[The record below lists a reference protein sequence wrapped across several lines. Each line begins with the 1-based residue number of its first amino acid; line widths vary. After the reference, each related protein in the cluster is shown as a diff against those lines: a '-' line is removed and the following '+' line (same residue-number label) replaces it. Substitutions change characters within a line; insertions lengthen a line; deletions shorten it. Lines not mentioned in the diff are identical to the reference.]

1 MNRRSPAWGAS
12 VLVAGSILP
21 LLLMTW
27 IPLNASEKISVHL
40 YEKISATAQ
49 VTPISPDLTVTAL
62 ENQKLSQEVTM
73 TARENARLTQEI
85 GQLQHANE
93 RTVGE
98 WLWNNALTT
107 ISTSLLILAAFAGI
121 WRWFLDRRK
130 EQEKRSED
138 RFQSVVE
145 SLGGERTETKLGGAI
160 MLRTFLEGS
169 YKRFHRQVFD
179 LAVAHLRLAKPGGS
193 DTPTVSSQLDQALT
207 AVLAAATLHKKHPAQ
222 MNHYE
227 TPGSLSQALIT
238 VFKIS
243 FPLARAQLEKR
254 NREYKDQNY
263 RELDATGIELDN
275 AYLVGTDLNGVWMPE
290 ASLVKADLTHI
301 HLSHTNLAKA
311 NLTEACLK
319 VAELKHTNLRGAIL
333 TKADLTGADLA
344 EADLTEAYLDGTN
357 LTGADLSGSNPQA
370 AKTLTGA
377 IMRNVRGFTDP
388 QQRQK
393 CRDMHAIVEDIED

>member
-1 MNRRSPAWGAS
+1 MNRRSPAWRAS
-12 VLVAGSILP
+12 VLVAGGILP

-27 IPLNASEKISVHL
+27 IPLNAREKISVHF

-49 VTPISPDLTVTAL
+49 VTPISQDLTVTAL
-62 ENQKLSQEVTM
+62 ANQKLSQEVTM
-73 TARENARLTQEI
+73 TARENDKLTQEI

-93 RTVGE
+93 RTVGV
-98 WLWNNALTT
+98 WLWNN
-107 ISTSLLILAAFAGI
+107 
-121 WRWFLDRRK
+121 
-130 EQEKRSED
+130 
-138 RFQSVVE
+138 
-145 SLGGERTETKLGGAI
+145 
-160 MLRTFLEGS
+160 
-169 YKRFHRQVFD
+169 
-179 LAVAHLRLAKPGGS
+179 
-193 DTPTVSSQLDQALT
+193 ALT
-207 AVLAAATLHKKHPAQ
+207 AVLAAATSHKRHPAQ
-222 MNHYE
+222 ANHYE
-227 TPGSLSQALIT
+227 TPSSLSQALIT

-301 HLSHTNLAKA
+301 RLSHTNLARA

-344 EADLTEAYLDGTN
+344 EADLTEAYLNGTN
-357 LTGADLSGSNPQA
+357 LTGANLSGSNPQA
-370 AKTLTGA
+370 AKNLTGA
-377 IMRNVRGFTDP
+377 IMRNVRGFSDP

-393 CRDMHAIVEDIED
+393 CRDMYAIVEDIED